1 MKLTQSLLSAFGLL
15 ALASTAPL
23 LADEKK
29 KVEES
34 SKAET
39 AAETPSEAGKDAKA
53 EKFDVEVTI
62 TGNDTMQFDKKA
74 FTVTA
79 GQKVKLTFKNIGM
92 LPKAAMGHNLV
103 ILKKGVNK
111 IEFATAAIP
120 AGPAAE
126 YIPAA
131 KKKEILAYTK
141 LLGPK
146 ETESIFFTAPEP
158 GKYDYLCT
166 FPGHFALM
174 NGVMTVK

>member
-1 MKLTQSLLSAFGLL
+1 MKPIQSLLSTLALL
-15 ALASTAPL
+15 AFASATPL

-29 KVEES
+29 PAEASKSAAEA
-34 SKAET
+34 SKA
-39 AAETPSEAGKDAKA
+39 AEA
-53 EKFDVEVTI
+53 FDVEVTI

-74 FTVTA
+74 FTVTS
-79 GQKVKLTFKNIGM
+79 GQKVKLTFKNIGN
-92 LPKAAMGHNLV
+92 LPKAAMGHNVV

-111 IEFATAAIP
+111 VEFATAAIP

-126 YIPAA
+126 YIPTA
-131 KKKEILAYTK
+131 KKKEILANTK

-146 ETESIFFTAPEP
+146 ESDTIIFTAPEP